1 MFPLHVK
8 RQSREWP
15 EKQERKVKWLS
26 AAKAAKKVDEPT
38 LGDLIRQLARKH
50 N

>member
-1 MFPLHVK
+1 VRVT

-15 EKQERKVKWLS
+15 EKQEREVKWFS
-26 AAKAAKKVDEPT
+26 AAKAAKTVEEPI
-38 LGDLIRQLARKH
+38 LSELIRELARKH